1 MYTLVVK
8 VKKMSDISVNT
19 DATNCAR
26 ARAKK
31 PRLFYLDWIRAI
43 AAILIVV
50 THFNNPY
57 LEPTR
62 FFVNRPFGIY
72 IGGLG
77 VSLFLIISG
86 AALMYNYGDRES
98 LDLRTF
104 YTKRAKTLYPMFWV
118 AFVVANILLFI
129 RNNGYIFVPRH
140 KITAI
145 FSLFGMD
152 GYASAFGVGTFYTL
166 GEWFLGFIILFYI
179 VFPLLRVGVNKMP
192 IATVCIVLTLYA
204 ATVAFF
210 TFYQIPRVPSDIL
223 LTTRLP
229 ELVFG
234 MIFVKFIKK
243 VPHWLA
249 AISFVILALQQLTHI
264 LKDNIAVTVVGIL
277 AFLLLSYIG
286 ELVKSFK
293 PLSTCT
299 KFISA
304 YSYPIFLVHHVLI
317 MQVFTVIYPVWL
329 NRWQAYGLLIA
340 EFVVILVLSVM
351 LKRFTNL
358 IVGFASKCC
367 AKSSSKNSVESAVR
381 NRSDNSSTNR
391 SLD

>member
-1 MYTLVVK
+1 MYTFVVKVTLVVK
-8 VKKMSDISVNT
+8 VKKMGDISVNT
-19 DATNCAR
+19 DATKCVR

-118 AFVVANILLFI
+118 AFVVANILLFV

-140 KITAI
+140 KITVI

-204 ATVAFF
+204 VTVVFF
-210 TFYQIPRVPSDIL
+210 MFYQIPRVPSDIL

-249 AISFVILALQQLTHI
+249 AVSFVILAAQQLTHI
-264 LKDNIAVTVVGIL
+264 LKDNIAVTIVGIF

-293 PLSTCT
+293 PLSACT

-340 EFVVILVLSVM
+340 EFVVILVLSVI

-358 IVGFASKCC
+358 
-367 AKSSSKNSVESAVR
+367 
-381 NRSDNSSTNR
+381 
-391 SLD
+391 SLIHI

>member
-1 MYTLVVK
+1 
-8 VKKMSDISVNT
+8 MSDISVET
-19 DATNCAR
+19 SLPKLV
-26 ARAKK
+26 RAKK

-57 LEPTR
+57 LEPMR

-118 AFVVANILLFI
+118 AFIVANILLFI

-192 IATVCIVLTLYA
+192 IATVCIVLALYA
-204 ATVAFF
+204 ATIVFF
-210 TFYQIPRVPSDIL
+210 AFYQIPRVPSDIL

-249 AISFVILALQQLTHI
+249 AVSFVILALQQLTHI
-264 LKDNIAVTVVGIL
+264 LKDNIAVTIVGIF

-293 PLSTCT
+293 TLSACT
-299 KFISA
+299 KFVSA

-340 EFVVILVLSVM
+340 EFAVILVLSVI

-358 IVGFASKCC
+358 IVGFVSKYLV
-367 AKSSSKNSVESAVR
+367 KSSSKNSVESAVR
-381 NRSDNSSTNR
+381 NRSDDSSTNR

>member
-8 VKKMSDISVNT
+8 VKKMSDISVDT
-19 DATNCAR
+19 SSPKL

-118 AFVVANILLFI
+118 AFVVANILLFV

-140 KITAI
+140 KITVI

-204 ATVAFF
+204 VTVAFF

-249 AISFVILALQQLTHI
+249 AVSFVILALQQLTHI

-293 PLSTCT
+293 PLSACT

>member
-1 MYTLVVK
+1 
-8 VKKMSDISVNT
+8 MSDISVDT
-19 DATNCAR
+19 SSPKL

-358 IVGFASKCC
+358 IVGFVSKYLV
-367 AKSSSKNSVESAVR
+367 KSSSKNSVESAVR